1 MKDTHQDS
9 QGEVWQRQGHRIW
22 LQGLPAVEPLAL
34 HKRLLDDELAK
45 HRRQRSRKSSSRAP
59 YFKGSGKDKGEDFP
73 AGKGKHTAKGEQG
86 R

>member
-1 MKDTHQDS
+1 MATPVIATERGQM
-9 QGEVWQRQGHRIW
+9 
-22 LQGLPAVEPLAL
+22 LLAL

>member
-1 MKDTHQDS
+1 MPLLL
-9 QGEVWQRQGHRIW
+9 R
-22 LQGLPAVEPLAL
+22 PAVKLLAL
-34 HKRLLDDELAK
+34 LKRLLDDELAK